1 MGVLGSLIA
10 GWALAFTTRARME
23 NRIERRTDRSWFRGE
38 AANLYL
44 DALARRHHLR
54 AAVLADDQGMPIA
67 ATGPKMAE
75 GPLSAYGAFRARQRP
90 SKEGE
95 PREGPRSVSF
105 CLGEHAVSLTVLGHS
120 EIPWSEVTTDLARIL
135 ELRG

>member
-1 MGVLGSLIA
+1 MA
-10 GWALAFTTRARME
+10 
-23 NRIERRTDRSWFRGE
+23 NQIERRRDRSWFRGE

-67 ATGPKMAE
+67 ATGPKIVE
-75 GPLSAYGAFRARQRP
+75 DPLSAYGAFRARHWP
-90 SKEGE
+90 SKEVE
-95 PREGPRSVSF
+95 PSEGPRSVSF
-105 CLGEHAVSLTVLGHS
+105 HLGEHAVSLTVLGRG